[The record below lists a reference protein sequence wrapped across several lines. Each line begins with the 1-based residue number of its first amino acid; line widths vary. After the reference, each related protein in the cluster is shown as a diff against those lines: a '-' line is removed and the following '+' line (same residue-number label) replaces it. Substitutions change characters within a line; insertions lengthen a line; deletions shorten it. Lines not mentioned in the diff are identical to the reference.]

1 MCISKIFGLLISFNS
16 KETLIMNNKYKYVCE
31 QYPELSRVIR
41 NAFMSSVTNS
51 AHKEMDRKEVL
62 NALKKFKKK
71 KRLKV
76 IELFM
81 GINAETTEFVDIIP
95 NVVKFFDKVDKIEK

>member
-1 MCISKIFGLLISFNS
+1 MDYQRQ
-16 KETLIMNNKYKYVCE
+16 YKYVCE
-31 QYPELSRVIR
+31 HYPQLSRVVR

-51 AHKEMDRKEVL
+51 LHKEADRKEVL
-62 NALKKFKKK
+62 DALKKFKKK

-81 GINAETTEFVDIIP
+81 AINAETIEFTDIMP
-95 NVVKFFDKVDKIEK
+95 NVVKFFDGINKLDK